1 MAAASAQ
8 IKAREEEKLAKVTP
22 SVRSGNYV

>member
-22 SVRSGNYV
+22 SVRSGNCI